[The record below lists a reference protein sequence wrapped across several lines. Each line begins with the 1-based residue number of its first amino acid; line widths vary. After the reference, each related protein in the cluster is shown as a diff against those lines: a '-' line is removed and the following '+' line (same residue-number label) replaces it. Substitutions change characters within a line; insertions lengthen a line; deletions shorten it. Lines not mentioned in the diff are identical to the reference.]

1 MSTVNKK
8 KQSVN
13 PKKRKTIAI
22 ISIVAVVLVVIGVV
36 VAVTVA
42 NWEEYQQVAADRQ
55 TVATCNGYEIP
66 YEELRFVTLFYKD
79 MLKDEY
85 GENIWDDPASAEK
98 YRAELEELVKEN
110 LNENYVVLS
119 TCRNLGIPTQG
130 SEINEYVDG
139 QLKEIRDSFDS
150 RKDYKKWLDEHWM
163 TEHYLRFSIA
173 ISYLE
178 SAIYYTLLDNDLYQ
192 YRHDNIDEFLDYVEF
207 GGEYVR
213 VVHVYIKNEDG
224 DDFASNLA
232 KAQQVSDELQAITDP
247 DERRTKM
254 SEFIGSA
261 INEDLY
267 SVSTDGYYF
276 TRGEMD
282 EDYEN
287 AAFDLDIGDVSNPV
301 VCSGGNFV
309 LMRLPL
315 EEEYIIKNAQKLL
328 NNYHSVALGIYED
341 QFRPD
346 CIVHFNEYGSGIDL
360 VALQ

>member
-22 ISIVAVVLVVIGVV
+22 ISIVAVVLVVIGVI

-42 NWEEYQQVAADRQ
+42 NWEEYQQVAADRK
-55 TVATCNGYEIP
+55 TVATCNGYDIP

-79 MLKDEY
+79 MLEDKY
-85 GENIWDDPASAEK
+85 GAGIWDDPATAEEH
-98 YRAELEELVKEN
+98 RAELEDLVKEN

-130 SEINEYVDG
+130 SEIDKYVDS
-139 QLKEIRDSFDS
+139 QMKELRDSFDS
-150 RKDYKKWLDEHWM
+150 RKEYNEWLKEHWM
-163 TEHYLRFSIA
+163 TEHYMRFSIA
-173 ISYLE
+173 VSYLE

-207 GGEYVR
+207 GGKYVR
-213 VVHVYIKNEDG
+213 VVHVYIKNDDG
-224 DDFASNLA
+224 DDYEKNYNQA
-232 KAQQVSDELQAITDP
+232 KKVSEELQAISDP
-247 DERRTKM
+247 DERRAKM
-254 SEFIGSA
+254 KEFIGSS

-287 AAFDLDIGDVSNPV
+287 AAFDLEIGDVSDPV

-315 EEEYIIKNAQKLL
+315 EEEYIIKNAQNLL

-346 CIVHFNEYGSGIDL
+346 CIVQFNEYGTSIDL